1 MTFEKALWHQLQAV
15 HEVDM
20 QLFNWCVAVESA
32 PENSNFSFSVG
43 GRAFF
48 LIGMHSA
55 ASRAARRTR
64 MPVIVFNLHEQFVE
78 LRANGKF
85 DGVRNKI
92 QQRDKQLQGT
102 INPMAA
108 DKKQAHAYVFDSTA
122 RLLGSSAV
130 LLGATRG
137 DDSVRGIGLRPLSQV
152 RLAERT
158 TPAGRFVAEPGRNL
172 LGEDVVW
179 VDYDAAISMHR
190 VRTTNPAEQ
199 RLERLASENPDDK
212 RISYGCI
219 NVPAAFYEAYVR
231 PTFASQRA
239 IVYVLP
245 EIKPVE
251 QMFGSHAVPTT
262 ASRRLVPSYL

>member
-1 MTFEKALWHQLQAV
+1 MLI
-15 HEVDM
+15 D
-20 QLFNWCVAVESA
+20 ES
-32 PENSNFSFSVG
+32 N
-43 GRAFF
+43 
-48 LIGMHSA
+48 
-55 ASRAARRTR
+55 SRALALRDLGASVFRGVLMGLAILAVAAPFYSHFRTGVDR
-64 MPVIVFNLHEQFVE
+64 SPQLTATSTPSIVPVRIRLAEFNGLPSSEDVRKLADWISYSHDNGDAGFV
-78 LRANGKF
+78 
-85 DGVRNKI
+85 VI
-92 QQRDKQLQGT
+92 
-102 INPMAA
+102 

-262 ASRRLVPSYL
+262 ASRRLAPSYL